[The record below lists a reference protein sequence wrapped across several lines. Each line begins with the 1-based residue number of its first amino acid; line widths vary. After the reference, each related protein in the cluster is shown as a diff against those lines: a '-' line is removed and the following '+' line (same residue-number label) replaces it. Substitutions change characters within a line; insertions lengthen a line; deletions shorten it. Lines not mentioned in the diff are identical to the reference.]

1 MIMYFI
7 DPLLRAR
14 HPVGLASPGSRSREA
29 ILDTSLPVLSG
40 AITTVRLVTTAETV
54 DAERA
59 DAIAA
64 ARAGDS
70 DAFRAL
76 VSPYLQSLHLH
87 CYRMLGSYDDA
98 EEAMQDAML
107 RAWRGLAT
115 FEGRAPLHHWLYRI
129 ATTTCLRAIER
140 RGRAPVSVGEIT
152 HLQPYPDRLLEQ
164 ITDVTLDPAAAVE
177 QRETVTL
184 AFVSA
189 LQRLPAT
196 QRAVLILRDVLV
208 WTSAEVADLLQTSV
222 PAVNSS
228 LQRARTTM
236 RASASRPTPVEPLS
250 AREREVLDRF
260 VRAWQDSDI
269 QALAD
274 LLREDATL
282 RMPPEIAAIIGRDR
296 VTDFFATVPAD
307 GRLDLIHLV
316 HTRANGEPALAAYLP
331 DGDGPCRGYGLMV
344 LTVVDDAVAEIVGFA
359 DPALFEHFGLPLT
372 RPGS

>member
-1 MIMYFI
+1 M
-7 DPLLRAR
+7 
-14 HPVGLASPGSRSREA
+14 
-29 ILDTSLPVLSG
+29 
-40 AITTVRLVTTAETV
+40 TTAETV
-54 DAERA
+54 DAESHETL
-59 DAIAA
+59 AA
-64 ARAGDS
+64 ARSGDN

-76 VSPYLQSLHLH
+76 VSPYLRSLHLH

-140 RGRAPVSVGEIT
+140 RGRTPVSVGEISY
-152 HLQPYPDRLLEQ
+152 LQPYPDRLLEQ
-164 ITDVTLDPAAAVE
+164 ISDVTLDPAVAVE

-196 QRAVLILRDVLV
+196 QRAVLILRDVLA
-208 WTSAEVADLLQTSV
+208 WTGAEVADLLQTSV

-236 RASASRPTPVEPLS
+236 RASARPTTVKPLS
-250 AREREVLDRF
+250 ARERDVLDRF
-260 VRAWQDSDI
+260 VRAWHDCDI

-274 LLREDATL
+274 LLREDAIL
-282 RMPPEIAAIIGRDR
+282 SMPPELATVIGRDR
-296 VTDFFATVPAD
+296 VVDFFATVPAD
-307 GRLDLIHLV
+307 GRLDLILLAP
-316 HTRANGEPALAAYLP
+316 TRANGQPALAAYMP
-331 DGDGPCRGYGLMV
+331 DANGDCRGYGLMV
-344 LTVVDDAVAEIVGFA
+344 FTVVDDAVSEIVGFP
-359 DPALFEHFGLPLT
+359 DPGLFERFDLPLT
-372 RPGS
+372 PPES

>member
-1 MIMYFI
+1 MAEI
-7 DPLLRAR
+7 A
-14 HPVGLASPGSRSREA
+14 EA
-29 ILDTSLPVLSG
+29 ELS
-40 AITTVRLVTTAETV
+40 
-54 DAERA
+54 DAL
-59 DAIAA
+59 AA

-70 DAFRAL
+70 EAFRVL
-76 VSPYLQSLHLH
+76 VSPYLRSLHLH

-115 FEGRAPLHHWLYRI
+115 FEARAPLHHWLYRI
-129 ATTTCLRAIER
+129 ATTTCLRTIER
-140 RGRAPVSVGEIT
+140 RRRSPVSVGEIT
-152 HLQPYPDRLLEQ
+152 YLQPYPDRLLEQ
-164 ITDVTLDPAAAVE
+164 ISDVALDPAAAVE

-196 QRAVLILRDVLV
+196 QRAILILRDVLV
-208 WTSAEVADLLQTSV
+208 WTSAEVADLMHTSV

-236 RASASRPTPVEPLS
+236 QASARRPTTVESLS

-260 VRAWQDSDI
+260 VRAWQDCDI

-274 LLREDATL
+274 LLRDDAIL
-282 RMPPEIAAIIGRDR
+282 SMPPEAAAIVGRDR
-296 VTDFFATVPAD
+296 VADFFATVPAD
-307 GRLDLIHLV
+307 GRLDLIRLV
-316 HTRANGEPALAAYLP
+316 HTRANGQPALAAYLP
-331 DGDGPCRGYGLMV
+331 DGDGPCRGYGVMV

-359 DPALFEHFGLPLT
+359 DPALFEHFDLPLT
-372 RPGS
+372 PPRS